1 VKCIE
6 IALLNPP
13 KKGERVKVFNQMTE
27 THKVVDLAKKISSLM
42 GASIEYLKNPR
53 KEAVENDLV
62 VDNKCFL
69 DLGLKPITI
78 DSGLLSE
85 VRDIAEKYSD
95 NCDKSKILCLT
106 YWTDD
111 IDSS

>member
-1 VKCIE
+1 
-6 IALLNPP
+6 
-13 KKGERVKVFNQMTE
+13 
-27 THKVVDLAKKISSLM
+27 M

-53 KEAVENDLV
+53 NEATENDLV

-106 YWTDD
+106 NWNND
-111 IDSS
+111 IDSD